1 MSELVQVGAFE
12 ARTHLP
18 ELLRQVRDGMSFT
31 ITQRGVA
38 VADLVP
44 TGTQSRQ
51 IGNDA
56 ALRMREFMKQG
67 AGQRVSAADIKA
79 MVNEGRD

>member
-12 ARTHLP
+12 AKTHLP

-44 TGTQSRQ
+44 TGTQSRRVAT
-51 IGNDA
+51 DA
-56 ALRMREFMKQG
+56 AQRMREFMKQG
-67 AGQRVSAADIKA
+67 AGTRLSGAGIKA
-79 MVNEGRD
+79 LVNAGRD

>member
-1 MSELVQVGAFE
+1 MSELLQVGAFE
-12 ARTHLP
+12 AKTHLP

-51 IGNDA
+51 VAADA
-56 ALRMREFMKQG
+56 AQRMRDFMKQG
-67 AGQRVSAADIKA
+67 AGARMSASQIKA
-79 MVNEGRD
+79 LVNQGRD

>member
-1 MSELVQVGAFE
+1 MSERLQVGAFE
-12 ARTHLP
+12 AKTHLP

-44 TGTQSRQ
+44 TGKQSRQ
-51 IGNDA
+51 VATDA
-56 ALRMREFMKQG
+56 VQRMREFMKQG
-67 AGQRVSAADIKA
+67 ASKRMSAAEIKA
-79 MVNEGRD
+79 LVNEGRD

>member
-1 MSELVQVGAFE
+1 MSELLQVGAFE
-12 ARTHLP
+12 AETHLQ

-44 TGTQSRQ
+44 TGKQSRQ
-51 IGNDA
+51 VATDA
-56 ALRMREFMKQG
+56 AQRMRDFMKQG
-67 AGQRVSAADIKA
+67 AGKRMSAEEIKA
-79 MVNEGRD
+79 MVNQGRD